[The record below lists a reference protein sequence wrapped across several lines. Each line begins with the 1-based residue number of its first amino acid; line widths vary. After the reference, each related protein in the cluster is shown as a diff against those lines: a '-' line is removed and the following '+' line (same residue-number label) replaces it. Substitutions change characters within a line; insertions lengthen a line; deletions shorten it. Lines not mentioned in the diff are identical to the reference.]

1 MFLKKHKAF
10 GSFGGLR
17 MDYVV
22 TEEMGHARGD
32 IVGDFFGHVMCGVES
47 FALNPFGPLTP
58 EAKRVK
64 ACFDYSAF
72 RPERQDGHV
81 EFFALV
87 CVIMFDVDARGST
100 VVFAACMNDV
110 RIGEGT

>member
-1 MFLKKHKAF
+1 
-10 GSFGGLR
+10 

-64 ACFDYSAF
+64 ASFDYSAF

-81 EFFALV
+81 EFWPNVPLFDPRLV
-87 CVIMFDVDARGST
+87 PISGHPWIDAGIRNY
-100 VVFAACMNDV
+100 FPP
-110 RIGEGT
+110 E

>member
-1 MFLKKHKAF
+1 
-10 GSFGGLR
+10 
-17 MDYVV
+17 MDYIV

-32 IVGDFFGHVMCGVES
+32 IVGNFFGHVMCGVES

-64 ACFDYSAF
+64 ASFYYSAF

-81 EFFALV
+81 EFFCPGLRHHV
-87 CVIMFDVDARGST
+87 RCRCQRQHGSL
-100 VVFAACMNDV
+100 
-110 RIGEGT
+110 RSLHE